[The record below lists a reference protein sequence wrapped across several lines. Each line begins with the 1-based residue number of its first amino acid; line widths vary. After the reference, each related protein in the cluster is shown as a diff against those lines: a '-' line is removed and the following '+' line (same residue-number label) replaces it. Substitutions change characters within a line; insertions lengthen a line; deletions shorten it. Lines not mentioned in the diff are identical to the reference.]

1 MKLNLGQQQ
10 AVTTMVDGFLNGTH
24 QGLTLLGE
32 GGTGKTTCV
41 MWAVEAWLKA
51 GLRVALTAPTNKA
64 VKQLEKASREYGL
77 NSKQLGFMTVHK
89 LLGLTLLPNEENK
102 YTTKMGD
109 GCMKDFDVL
118 VIDEGSMISSYAWFS
133 YILPDIEEHNLKTVV
148 MGDDM
153 QLPPVKESESKALQ
167 FFPVIKLTHVERFE
181 SDSGISQIT
190 TALRDCIDNRSRF
203 NFDAANYPSLET
215 VKPAFFV
222 NRVLDAFTAD
232 TDLEQTRVLA
242 WRNIRVDTINK
253 AVRTKLYGKD
263 VATFEVGER
272 VVTGAPIYCDT
283 SKELLLSTD
292 EECYV
297 RNVTLSSMM
306 DEKSGEEYNTYL
318 LTLEPIYAD
327 TKTVLCHAIHES
339 SVLKLEEEL
348 NKIVRK
354 AKSGR
359 ADSRRHW
366 ATWHRLKDMFAAIKY
381 CYCITVHRSQGSTY
395 QTVLVDTD
403 DLLKNNRQIE
413 RNKLLYVAF
422 SRASKELITSK
433 ERFSS

>member
-1 MKLNLGQQQ
+1 MKLNTGQQQ
-10 AVTTMVDGFLNGTH
+10 AVTTMVDGFLNGTS

-51 GLRVALTAPTNKA
+51 GLRVVLTAPTNKA
-64 VKQLEKASREYGL
+64 VKQLERAASEYGL
-77 NSKQLGFMTVHK
+77 NSKQMAFMTIHK
-89 LLGLTLLPNEENK
+89 ALGLALLPSEENK
-102 YTTKMGD
+102 YTSKMGA
-109 GCMKDFDVL
+109 GCLGDFDVL

-133 YILPDIEEHNLKTVV
+133 YILPEIEEHNLKTVV

-153 QLPPVKESESKALQ
+153 QLPPVKETESKALQ
-167 FFPVIKLTHVERFE
+167 FFPYIKLTEVERFE
-181 SDSGISQIT
+181 ADSGISQIT
-190 TALRDCIDNRSRF
+190 TALRDCIDNRKRF
-203 NFDAANYPSLET
+203 NFNAADYPSLET
-215 VKPAFFV
+215 VKPAFFL
-222 NRVLDAFTAD
+222 NLILDAFTAD

-242 WRNIRVDTINK
+242 WRNIRVDTINR
-253 AVRTKLYGKD
+253 AVRTKIYGKGR
-263 VATFEVGER
+263 ATFEIGER

-283 SKELLLSTD
+283 SRELLLSTD

-306 DEKSGEEYNTYL
+306 DDKSGEEYNTYL

-327 TKTVLCHAIHES
+327 IKTVHCHVIHES

-348 NKIVRK
+348 SKIVRK
-354 AKSGR
+354 AKSGGN
-359 ADSRRHW
+359 DSRRHW
-366 ATWHRLKDMFAAIKY
+366 AKWHTLRDMFAAIKY

-403 DLLKNNRQIE
+403 DLLKNNRQTE